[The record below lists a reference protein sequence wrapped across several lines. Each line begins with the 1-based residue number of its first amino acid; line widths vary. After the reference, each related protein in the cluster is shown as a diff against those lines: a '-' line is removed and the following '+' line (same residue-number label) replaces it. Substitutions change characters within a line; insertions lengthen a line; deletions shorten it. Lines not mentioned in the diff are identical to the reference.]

1 MKYDVLIIGGGPGG
15 IFAAYELVQKWPTA
29 KIAMLEAGRAL
40 SLTTVVGLPLN
51 AGGKLYNCA
60 AVVMGGQ
67 LLGVVPKTN
76 LPNYGEFYEG
86 RWFTPAPAA
95 VGVIPLLGQQVP
107 FGADLLFCCREVPE
121 NERLPARPDPLL
133 AEEYLPGVSGPMPVS
148 AHLLCLCL

>member
-1 MKYDVLIIGGGPGG
+1 MKYGFIKVAAASPALRVADCPYNAAQTVAAMRQAEAAGVHLLVLP
-15 IFAAYELVQKWPTA
+15 ELGLCGYTCGDLLLQPTLQQGA
-29 KIAMLEAGRAL
+29 LTALQTVLEASRAL

-95 VGVIPLLGQQVP
+95 VGVIPLL
-107 FGADLLFCCREVPE
+107 
-121 NERLPARPDPLL
+121 
-133 AEEYLPGVSGPMPVS
+133 
-148 AHLLCLCL
+148 